1 MRVGRR
7 TAEIP
12 NKQKQNTNVDSDN
25 FVIFFYLTDVQ
36 VVAGYHAD
44 DMPSTGKLLQIVD
57 QAIIIVAPD
66 NLDLAI
72 AY

>member
-1 MRVGRR
+1 MHLYQQTKTQHQRL
-7 TAEIP
+7 IF
-12 NKQKQNTNVDSDN
+12 